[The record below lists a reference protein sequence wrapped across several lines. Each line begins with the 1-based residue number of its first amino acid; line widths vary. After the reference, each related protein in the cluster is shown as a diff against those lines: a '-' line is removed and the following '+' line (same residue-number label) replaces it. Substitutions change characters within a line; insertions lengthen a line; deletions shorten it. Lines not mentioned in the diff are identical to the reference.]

1 MEKNKAKSVHNLI
14 VVDQSGSMT
23 VIRKEAFEGL
33 NETLK
38 TIRQIAEKHPEQ
50 EQFVSLLT
58 FDTTRTNWLYDNVP
72 ASRTRSLDW
81 EAYTPSGCTP
91 LYDAIGAGISRVNSQ
106 IPMGE
111 PVLVTIITDGEENSS
126 REWTLQMVRTMIDKL
141 KEQGWTFTLIGTD
154 NLDVESMARSFSINE
169 HMVFRQDTEG
179 TLRMFSLNG
188 NCISRFYGRL
198 RGEES
203 DIPEGSFF
211 SPGSPDD
218 EESES
223 KSRSV
228 PSGTL

>member
-1 MEKNKAKSVHNLI
+1 MKKDKAKSVHNLI
-14 VVDQSGSMT
+14 IVDQSGSMA

-38 TIRQIAEKHPEQ
+38 TIRQVAEQHPEQ

-58 FDTTRTNWLYDNVP
+58 FDSTRTNWLYDNVP
-72 ASRTRSLDW
+72 ALRTRSLGWDD
-81 EAYTPSGCTP
+81 YCPGGCTP
-91 LYDAIGAGISRVNSQ
+91 LYDAIGTGIARVNAQ
-106 IPMGE
+106 TAQGE

-126 REWTLQMVRTMIDKL
+126 REWTLQMVRNMIDKL

-154 NLDVESMARSFSINE
+154 NLDVESMARAISINE
-169 HMVFRQDTEG
+169 HMAFRQDSEG
-179 TLRMFSLNG
+179 AQRMFSVNSK
-188 NCISRFYGRL
+188 CINRFYGRL
-198 RGEES
+198 RGEEP